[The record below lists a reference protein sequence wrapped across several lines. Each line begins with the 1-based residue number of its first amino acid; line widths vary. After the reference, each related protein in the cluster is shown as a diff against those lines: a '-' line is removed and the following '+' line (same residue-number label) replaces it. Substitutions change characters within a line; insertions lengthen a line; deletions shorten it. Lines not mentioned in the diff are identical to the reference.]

1 MFEAVIVKGKSKKG
15 ADYVALD
22 IEIAPNYK
30 KRYKRNANTPHNN
43 IMQLLRNIGR
53 LYS

>member
-30 KRYKRNANTPHNN
+30 KRVFLDKSEEAL
-43 IMQLLRNIGR
+43 IVA
-53 LYS
+53 LYGDKI